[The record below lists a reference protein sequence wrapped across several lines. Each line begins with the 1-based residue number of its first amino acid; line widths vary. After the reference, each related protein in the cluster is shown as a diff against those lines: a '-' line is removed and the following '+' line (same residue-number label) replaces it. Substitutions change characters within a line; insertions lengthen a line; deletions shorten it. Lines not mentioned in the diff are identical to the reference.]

1 MRHITALIDDGN
13 RALKIVVLM
22 KQVPDTEEERVLNL
36 DTGILDRTT
45 NDNVADEITE
55 RALEVALS
63 FRDANKG
70 TQVVVLSVGP
80 ETAAQALR
88 KGLQMGADSAVHVV
102 DAALAGADAVQTAHA
117 LAAAARQTGFDLLVA
132 GNESTDGRGG
142 VIPAMVS
149 ELLGVPLL
157 GSLNEVTISA
167 GTVSGQRREEAG
179 TSTVHASLPAII
191 SVTERSAEARFPNFK
206 GIMTAKRKPLEVF
219 NLAALSAGPEVG
231 NSNTKVLSTTKRPA
245 RTAGQKIFDE
255 GDAGVKLAEFLAAG
269 HNI

>member
-1 MRHITALIDDGN
+1 M
-13 RALKIVVLM
+13 KIVVLM
-22 KQVPDTEEERVLNL
+22 KQVPDTEDERLL
-36 DTGILDRTT
+36 DLETGILDRQA

-80 ETAAQALR
+80 ETAQQALR

-102 DAALAGADAVQTAHA
+102 DAMLAGADVVQTAHA
-117 LAAAARQTGFDLLVA
+117 VAAAVKHEGFDLIVA

-149 ELLGVPLL
+149 EILGVPLL
-157 GSLNEVTISA
+157 GSLNEVVIAADS
-167 GTVSGQRREEAG
+167 VSGERREESG
-179 TSTVHASLPAII
+179 TATVFANLPAII
-191 SVTERSAEARFPNFK
+191 SVTERSADARFPNFK
-206 GIMTAKRKPLEVF
+206 GIMTAKRKPLQEFDLETLNV
-219 NLAALSAGPEVG
+219 SPE
-231 NSNTKVLSTTKRPA
+231 SLRTRSRVLHTAKRPA
-245 RTAGQKIFDE
+245 RTAGVKIIDE